1 MPGFESFTIGVVLWI
16 TAVLVLAG
24 FVHGALG
31 LGFPI
36 VATPLIAM
44 VSDIRS
50 AVILVL
56 LPCLATVVAS
66 IVKGG
71 PLREVLLEFWAMPIY
86 AFCGALLGTR
96 LFIAYPQV
104 PFSLLLAAVILVYL
118 NLDRLGG
125 TDWPWIRNRRR
136 LCGALFGFLGGV
148 SEGTANIAAPPLVV
162 YYLGIGI
169 GPATLVQALN
179 LCFLTGKTTQ
189 FATLTLSGGVSATQ
203 WLITLP
209 LALFAVG
216 AVLAG
221 VHVRNRIDAATYRS
235 WLKRA
240 LFVIALILLA
250 QYAYAALTPPQ
261 E

>member
-1 MPGFESFTIGVVLWI
+1 MPGFESFSAGVVLWI
-16 TAVLVLAG
+16 AAVTVLAG

-36 VATPLIAM
+36 VATPLIAL

-66 IVKGG
+66 VIKGG
-71 PLREVLLEFWAMPIY
+71 PVRQVLSEFWAMPIY

-96 LFIAYPQV
+96 LFITFPAV
-104 PFSLLLAAVILVYL
+104 PFSLLLAAVILIYL

-125 TDWPWIRNRRR
+125 TDWPWIRKRRQ
-136 LCGALFGFLGGV
+136 LCGALFGFIGGLA
-148 SEGTANIAAPPLVV
+148 EGTANIAAPPLIV
-162 YYLGIGI
+162 YYLAIGI
-169 GPATLVQALN
+169 SPSMLVQALN
-179 LCFLTGKTTQ
+179 LCFLSGKMTQ
-189 FATLTLSGGVSATQ
+189 FATLTWSGGVSPVQ

-209 LALFAVG
+209 LAVLAV
-216 AVLAG
+216 AALLAG
-221 VHVRNRIDAATYRS
+221 VHIRDRIDAATYRV

-250 QYAYAALTPPQ
+250 QYAYAAIVGLHR
-261 E
+261 

>member
-1 MPGFESFTIGVVLWI
+1 MPGFESFSVGVVLWI
-16 TAVLVLAG
+16 AAVIVLAG

-44 VSDIRS
+44 VSDMRS

-56 LPCLATVVAS
+56 LPCLATVIAS
-66 IVKGG
+66 IIKGG
-71 PLREVLLEFWAMPIY
+71 PLRAVLFEFWPMPIY

-96 LFIAYPQV
+96 IFIVFPTV
-104 PFSLLLAAVILVYL
+104 PFSLLLAGVILVYL

-136 LCGALFGFLGGV
+136 LCGALFGFLGGIA
-148 SEGTANIAAPPLVV
+148 EGTTNVAAPPLIV
-162 YYLGIGI
+162 YYLAIRLN
-169 GPATLVQALN
+169 PSMLVQALN
-179 LCFLTGKTTQ
+179 LGFLSGKTTQ
-189 FATLTLSGGVSATQ
+189 FATLAWGGDVGLVQ
-203 WLITLP
+203 WLATLP
-209 LALFAVG
+209 LAALAVG

-221 VHVRNRIDAATYRS
+221 VGIRNRIAAATYRV

-250 QYAYAALTPPQ
+250 QYAFAAITGPKQ
-261 E
+261 